1 MPGVGHQGG
10 GIRDQA
16 RAELADDESQI
27 DHQADGV
34 APVAGVHR
42 PVSVAVSVVM
52 PMAMVMMAMVV
63 IMVVICVVVIC
74 VVVSVRGAHVSAY
87 TPFPQT
93 AKLLYDNALNVI
105 M

>member
-1 MPGVGHQGG
+1 M
-10 GIRDQA
+10 
-16 RAELADDESQI
+16 
-27 DHQADGV
+27 
-34 APVAGVHR
+34 
-42 PVSVAVSVVM
+42 SVVM

-87 TPFPQT
+87 TLFPQT
-93 AKLLYDNALNVI
+93 AKLLHDNALNVI